1 LAKKKKKAEQPRRAL
16 TKRQRSHFKQH
27 QRRQRF
33 IFGSGILIIVAVLVV
48 IGAGIYFGWYVPDVK
63 PLHETVIKVND
74 TEFNMDYYT
83 KTLKY
88 QILQMESYGMEV
100 DISQMSYLASSA
112 VTAIQT
118 NELVRREAQA
128 LGFTFSDDEVE
139 AKMDEVLVDSDPSL
153 VKEYRDMIEDAF
165 RVQMLREEL
174 LAEYFDQQVPH
185 SAEQRYIMAMF
196 LESQSQA
203 NQVRER
209 LVGGESF
216 ADLSAEFCLDSY
228 CKSQKGDLDWNSREM
243 LFRLIN
249 SDVLVDSAFGAEAG
263 YLSQPIYDESKT
275 KALGYWLIEADFVDA
290 EVDYAQ
296 LKVILLGSE
305 EEANQVRQR
314 LVDGEDFATLAEEF
328 SQHEASR
335 ENGGELEVDGR
346 ELFGEA
352 FDEFVFDPELEL
364 GSLSQPIMDDTVY
377 TEGGYWLF
385 KVVGAADDR
394 QIDEEDRESLKW
406 DAMSQWLEGLP
417 DDPDYTVENLMDE
430 DETNWAILHVWEGR
444 SGE

>member
-1 LAKKKKKAEQPRRAL
+1 LAKKKKKVEQPKRAL
-16 TKRQRSHFKQH
+16 TKRQLSHFKQH

-33 IFGSGILIIVAVLVV
+33 IFGGGILIILAVLVV
-48 IGAGIYFGWYVPDVK
+48 IGAGIYFGWYVSDVK
-63 PLHETVIKVND
+63 PLKETVIKVND

-88 QILQMESYGMEV
+88 QVLQMESYGMEV

-118 NELVRREAQA
+118 NELVRQEAQA
-128 LGFTFSDDEVE
+128 LGFTVSDDEVK
-139 AKMDEVLVDSDPSL
+139 AKMDEVLADSDPSL
-153 VKEYRDMIEDAF
+153 VKEYRDVITDAF

-174 LAEYFDQQVPH
+174 LAEYFDQQVPY
-185 SAEQRYIMAMF
+185 SAEQRYIMAM
-196 LESQSQA
+196 LLGSEEEASQI
-203 NQVRER
+203 RER

-216 ADLSAEFCLDSY
+216 ATLSAEFCLDSY

-243 LFRLIN
+243 LLRLTN
-249 SDVLVDSAFGAEAG
+249 SDVLVDGTLGTELG

-290 EVDYAQ
+290 EVDYAR

-305 EEANQVRQR
+305 EEANQIRGR
-314 LVDGEDFATLAEEF
+314 LVDGEDFAALAEEF
-328 SQHEASR
+328 SQHEGSR
-335 ENGGELEVDGR
+335 ENGGELEVDSRG
-346 ELFGEA
+346 LFGEA

-364 GSLSQPIMDDTVY
+364 GSLSQPISDDTVY
-377 TEGGYWLF
+377 TEGGYWLI
-385 KVVGAADDR
+385 KIVGAADDR
-394 QIDEEDRESLKW
+394 QIDDEDRQNLKW

-430 DETNWAILHVWEGR
+430 DKISWAILYVWEG
-444 SGE
+444 